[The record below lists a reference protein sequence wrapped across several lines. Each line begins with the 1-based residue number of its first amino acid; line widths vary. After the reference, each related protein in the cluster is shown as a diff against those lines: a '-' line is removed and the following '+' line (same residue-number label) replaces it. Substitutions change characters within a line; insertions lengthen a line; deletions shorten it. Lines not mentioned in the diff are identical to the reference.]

1 MDTAELRRR
10 IDELSPWYHNLEL
23 APGVWTNP
31 AMGDY
36 PRRRWDIIAPHVP
49 ADLTGKTVLDLS
61 CNSGFFS
68 VQMKLRGA
76 SRVIGVDRVRKHVD
90 QARLVTRTMGAEVE
104 LVHDD
109 VHSFLWNN
117 TESFDYVLFLG
128 LFYHLR
134 APLFILDRA
143 ALLVREKLYFQTVI
157 RGDEPNVPDVPA
169 VEVPGDIDI
178 NEVETFR
185 EPNFPRAFF
194 VEKLAN
200 GDWSNWWFANTPC
213 VHAMLRSAG
222 LTRYQQVSDDTFVCD
237 PPPDR
242 SRVPTYGTPWD

>member
-1 MDTAELRRR
+1 MDTAELRRE
-10 IDELSPWYHNLEL
+10 IDELRPWYHNLEL

-68 VQMKLRGA
+68 VQMKQRGA
-76 SRVIGVDRVRKHVD
+76 SRVVGVDRVRKHVD
-90 QARLVTRTMGAEVE
+90 QARLVTRTTGVEVE

-157 RGDEPNVPDVPA
+157 RGDEPGAPA
-169 VEVPGDIDI
+169 MEVPGDIDI

-185 EPNFPRAFF
+185 QPNFPRAFF